1 MEKNFD
7 LSKWSNETLLELY
20 KKMQNYIAFLEKEKS
35 LKSTEEK

>member
-1 MEKNFD
+1 MEENFD

-20 KKMQNYIAFLEKEKS
+20 KKSQNYIAFLEKEKS